1 MLVLWRAWHLRD
13 EATIRDSVI
22 FLRNYWECLSSP
34 NPVVNDV
41 KGKQK
46 LHGGNLQSSSLPP
59 HAEVLGW
66 TKPPADHIKINVD
79 GSFIAATGL
88 PAVRTVGRLFL

>member
-1 MLVLWRAWHLRD
+1 MM
-13 EATIRDSVI
+13 
-22 FLRNYWECLSSP
+22 FLRNYWECLSLP
-34 NPVVNDV
+34 NPVANDV

-46 LHGGNLQSSSLPP
+46 LHGVQSASLPS
-59 HAEVLGW
+59 HVDVVVW
-66 TKPPADHIKINVD
+66 TQPPENHIKINVD